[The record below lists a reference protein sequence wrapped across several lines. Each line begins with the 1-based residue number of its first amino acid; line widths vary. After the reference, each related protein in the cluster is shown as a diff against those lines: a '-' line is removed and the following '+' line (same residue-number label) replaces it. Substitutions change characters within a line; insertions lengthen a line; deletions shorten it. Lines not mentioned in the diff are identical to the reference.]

1 VQDAVGS
8 FAAKGGSSGNIWD
21 ALAKKNSMEKVLF
34 ASAILINFLVRA
46 DPACAQAL
54 SSQAVELLAI
64 ALSCPIEPT
73 VERSMSN
80 SVYRYTERWKSLG
93 DDKTL
98 KILQIRER
106 NSKYATR
113 VLNLRSDFTYEAKFR
128 DLVPISYR
136 VPPFN
141 RTAPLDPEPY
151 PVIFLCVDNLD
162 CVSSTL
168 TDSSMPEIKLRHR
181 HVQMHHCDEERRLDV
196 EAAVKALIDLNSRG
210 SP

>member
-1 VQDAVGS
+1 
-8 FAAKGGSSGNIWD
+8 
-21 ALAKKNSMEKVLF
+21 MEKVLF

-106 NSKYATR
+106 NSK
-113 VLNLRSDFTYEAKFR
+113 
-128 DLVPISYR
+128 
-136 VPPFN
+136 
-141 RTAPLDPEPY
+141 
-151 PVIFLCVDNLD
+151 
-162 CVSSTL
+162 
-168 TDSSMPEIKLRHR
+168 
-181 HVQMHHCDEERRLDV
+181 
-196 EAAVKALIDLNSRG
+196 
-210 SP
+210 

>member
-1 VQDAVGS
+1 
-8 FAAKGGSSGNIWD
+8 
-21 ALAKKNSMEKVLF
+21 
-34 ASAILINFLVRA
+34 
-46 DPACAQAL
+46 
-54 SSQAVELLAI
+54 
-64 ALSCPIEPT
+64 
-73 VERSMSN
+73 
-80 SVYRYTERWKSLG
+80 
-93 DDKTL
+93 
-98 KILQIRER
+98 
-106 NSKYATR
+106 

-162 CVSSTL
+162 CVSVTF
-168 TDSSMPEIKLRHR
+168 TDSSMPEMKLRHI
-181 HVQMHHCDEERRLDV
+181 HVQMHHCNEERRLDV

>member
-1 VQDAVGS
+1 
-8 FAAKGGSSGNIWD
+8 
-21 ALAKKNSMEKVLF
+21 MEKVLF

-54 SSQAVELLAI
+54 SPQAVELLAI

-113 VLNLRSDFTYEAKFR
+113 VWNSRSDAIYEAKFR
-128 DLVPISYR
+128 DLSPIPYR
-136 VPPFN
+136 VLPWPLN
-141 RTAPLDPEPY
+141 RTAPLDLEPY

-162 CVSSTL
+162 CVSVTF
-168 TDSSMPEIKLRHR
+168 TDSSMPEMKLRHI
-181 HVQMHHCDEERRLDV
+181 HVQMHHCNEERRLDV